1 MSLAWLVLALAL
13 ALRLVFFVGFG
24 LGDDSNESIAVDT
37 FARTLR
43 LYPGDFMDYRV
54 MNIVPRGLVY
64 RFFGTS
70 ELAFILPILVMALG
84 THAASIVFAR
94 ELLGARAAF
103 FTSVAFL
110 VTPYETLASTA
121 NVPDYVLAFFG
132 IVAAWAALRGYRRG
146 SPGYMAVAACC
157 IGLAFLNRMAAIL
170 LLPPFAVA
178 TLGTLRLWRCWLSFW
193 GTLVGIFALFC
204 VADFYYSGSPYR
216 WVVFNSSGGVGG
228 HDVTDMLGW
237 VLMIYPRYLFG
248 QDPDFRNRMF
258 GLTAWCGVLGVA
270 LALGRVVAR
279 RASTAEWVL
288 LIAFFVFGGM
298 FEFLPHKLTL
308 RAYWSH
314 PRIFRYLA
322 TVAPVFYLNAGYF
335 LDRTWDLRLLRSPLR
350 LGPIVCAAMVA
361 VGLQQTPRVI
371 EPLAD
376 SSRDGRRLLAWL
388 PSQRKSTPVPIY
400 SDYWHTEWIHALY
413 PKPEEAWTLHG
424 VGADSPAEKVRFL
437 ESVPPGALVITGGA
451 TSAWYSGI
459 DLILS
464 LSRLSFTVPP
474 NWTLLQEF
482 DGKQAPWR
490 AEPLRVWS
498 VGPPVAAGG

>member
-1 MSLAWLVLALAL
+1 L
-13 ALRLVFFVGFG
+13 
-24 LGDDSNESIAVDT
+24 
-37 FARTLR
+37 
-43 LYPGDFMDYRV
+43 
-54 MNIVPRGLVY
+54 
-64 RFFGTS
+64 
-70 ELAFILPILVMALG
+70 
-84 THAASIVFAR
+84 
-94 ELLGARAAF
+94 
-103 FTSVAFL
+103 
-110 VTPYETLASTA
+110 
-121 NVPDYVLAFFG
+121 
-132 IVAAWAALRGYRRG
+132 
-146 SPGYMAVAACC
+146 
-157 IGLAFLNRMAAIL
+157 
-170 LLPPFAVA
+170 
-178 TLGTLRLWRCWLSFW
+178 
-193 GTLVGIFALFC
+193 
-204 VADFYYSGSPYR
+204 ADFYYSGSPYR
-216 WVVFNSSGGVGG
+216 WVWFNSAGGVGG
-228 HDVTDMLGW
+228 RDVTDIFGY

-248 QDPDFRNRMF
+248 QDDFLNRMF
-258 GLTAWCGVLGVA
+258 GLTAWCAVLGVA

-279 RASTAEWVL
+279 RTSTAEWVL
-288 LIAFFVFGGM
+288 LIAFFVFGGV

-388 PSQRKSTPVPIY
+388 PSQRKSTPVPLY
-400 SDYWHTEWIHALY
+400 SDSWRIAWIRALY
-413 PKPEEAWTLHG
+413 PKYWEAWTLHG
-424 VGADSPAEKVRFL
+424 VVADTRAKKVHFL
-437 ESVPPGALVITGGA
+437 QAVPPGALVITGGA
-451 TSAWYSGI
+451 TLPWYSGI
-459 DLILS
+459 DLIVS

-482 DGKQAPWR
+482 DGKRAWWR